1 MSEPGIE
8 ITRVFDAPR
17 ERIWQEWTEPERFA
31 DWFGGP
37 EAEIPLT
44 TVTMD
49 VRPGG
54 GWSLT
59 MIFGP
64 REIHWHGEYHEVV
77 PPERLVFTI
86 TDQPEQERPDE
97 HVIVDLVDLGNGRT
111 RDAVPAARRRPG
123 PRRLRA
129 RQERL
134 GHVLRG
140 DRRAL
145 GHTVGEKR
153 KIEVWSTSATIGC

>member
-86 TDQPEQERPDE
+86 TDRPEQERPDE

-111 RDAVPAARRRPG
+111 EMQFQQRGGGLDLAGYERAKSGWGTFFAAIDA
-123 PRRLRA
+123 RL
-129 RQERL
+129 
-134 GHVLRG
+134 V
-140 DRRAL
+140 
-145 GHTVGEKR
+145 TP
-153 KIEVWSTSATIGC
+153 